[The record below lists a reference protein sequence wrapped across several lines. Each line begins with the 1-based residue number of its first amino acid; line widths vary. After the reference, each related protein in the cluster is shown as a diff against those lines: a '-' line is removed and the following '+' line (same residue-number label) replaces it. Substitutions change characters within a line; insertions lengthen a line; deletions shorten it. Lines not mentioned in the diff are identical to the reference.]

1 MSHALLVLALPA
13 ALLWPLLL
21 MLRVP
26 LLAALADRGRP
37 GVQLDGLWCTAPLP
51 ALALALGVDEGGLV
65 LDWWLLGGL
74 WTLEGT
80 RGTLLAVTAL
90 LWLLAGVYARGYLA
104 GEQARAVVGDG
115 AAEARLM
122 RFALL
127 WPLTLSGNLLLLV
140 AEDIPSFY
148 LGFAVMTFAAYGL
161 VVHSATRDARTGGL
175 AYLVMAV
182 LGEGLILAGLLWGAG
197 SAGTTTLGGLRE
209 GMLEASG
216 GAWMGLLLWLGFGV
230 KAGVVGL
237 HLWLPLAHPVAPTPA
252 SAVLSGAMIKAGLVG
267 WLATLPLGEPA
278 GGEAFTWLGR
288 AMLVAGLAAALGA
301 ALYGVCQRHPKA
313 VLAYS
318 SISQMGM
325 ITALVAMGLVAPA
338 LWPALSTAVVLFAAH
353 HALTKGALFLGVGIG
368 EHPPRLPTWL
378 LWTLLAL
385 PALSLTGALASG
397 LAAKWAFKA
406 VLYEGDYKEVVTWLS
421 LAAAGTTALMARTL
435 WCQWQ
440 GARQAREEGL
450 EPLLSPMPLAW
461 LATLLAALTL
471 PWWLDGEPVHWGWPL
486 PAELPG
492 LLWPLALGLV
502 GSVVAWSVAHRHP
515 LRLTRRLPPGDLWW
529 PLVGGWHQL
538 RARGQGSLDRLG
550 SARDAWVAWWVARE
564 RDGLRGLDGMTRCE
578 EWLRRHAAV
587 LMMGVAVGLAL
598 LMLFGT
604 AGIGPA

>member
-1 MSHALLVLALPA
+1 MSDALLALAMPT

-26 LLAALADRGRP
+26 LMAALADRGRP
-37 GVQLDGLWCTAPLP
+37 AALIDGLWCTAPLP
-51 ALALALGVDEGGLV
+51 ALALALSVEEGALV
-65 LDWWLLGGL
+65 LDWWLFGGHWAL
-74 WTLEGT
+74 DGT
-80 RGTLLAVTAL
+80 RNALLAVTAL
-90 LWLLAGVYARGYLA
+90 LWLLAGGYARGYLA
-104 GEQARAVVGDG
+104 GELDKAVAGDG
-115 AAEARLM
+115 GAEARLT

-140 AEDIPSFY
+140 AEDIASFY
-148 LGFAVMTFAAYGL
+148 LGFAVMTFAGYGL
-161 VVHSATRDARTGGL
+161 VVHAGTRDARTGGQ

-209 GMLEASG
+209 GMGEAPG

-278 GGEAFTWLGR
+278 ATEAFAWLGR
-288 AMLVAGLAAALGA
+288 AMLVAGLAAAIGA
-301 ALYGVCQRHPKA
+301 ALYGVCQCHPKV

-318 SISQMGM
+318 SVSQMGM

-338 LWPALSTAVVLFAAH
+338 LWPALSMAVVLFAAH
-353 HALTKGALFLGVGIG
+353 HGLTKGALFLGVGIG
-368 EHPPRLPTWL
+368 EHPPRLPAWL

-406 VLYEGDYKEVVTWLS
+406 VLYDGGYKVVATWLS
-421 LAAAGTTALMARTL
+421 LAAVGTTALMTRTL

-440 GARQAREEGL
+440 TDRQARQDGL
-450 EPLLSPMPLAW
+450 EPLLSAMPLAW

-471 PWWLDGEPVHWGWPL
+471 PWWLGDELVDQGWPPL
-486 PAELPG
+486 AELPG
-492 LLWPLALGLV
+492 LLWPLVLGLA
-502 GSVVAWSVAHRHP
+502 GSVATWGVARWRP
-515 LRLTRRLPPGDLWW
+515 LRVTRRLPSGDLWW
-529 PLVGGWHQL
+529 LLMGGWQRL
-538 RARGQGSLDRLG
+538 RAWAQGSLDRLG
-550 SARDAWVAWWVARE
+550 SVQGAWVAWWVARE
-564 RDGLRGLDGMTRCE
+564 RDAIEALDGMTRGE
-578 EWLRRHAAV
+578 GWLRRHAAV
-587 LMMGVAVGLAL
+587 LMMGVAAGLAL
-598 LMLFGT
+598 LMVF
-604 AGIGPA
+604 GPA

>member
-1 MSHALLVLALPA
+1 MSDALLALALPA
-13 ALLWPLLL
+13 TLLWPLLML
-21 MLRVP
+21 LRVP

-37 GVQLDGLWCTAPLP
+37 AVLLDGLWCSAPLP
-51 ALALALGVDEGGLV
+51 ALALALGVDKGTLA
-65 LDWWLLGGL
+65 LDWWLLGGH
-74 WTLEGT
+74 WTLDAT
-80 RGTLLAVTAL
+80 RGPLLAVTTL
-90 LWLLAGVYARGYLA
+90 LWLLAGVYARGYLS
-104 GEQARAVVGDG
+104 GEQDKAMAGDG
-115 AAEARLM
+115 AAKARLT

-197 SAGTTTLGGLRE
+197 SIGTTTLGGLRE

-267 WLATLPLGEPA
+267 WLATLPLDEPGA
-278 GGEAFTWLGR
+278 GEAFAWIGR
-288 AMLVAGLAAALGA
+288 VMLVAGLLAAIGA

-318 SISQMGM
+318 SVSQMGM
-325 ITALVAMGLVAPA
+325 ITALVAMGLVAPS
-338 LWPALSTAVVLFAAH
+338 LWPALSMAVVLFAAH

-368 EHPPRLPTWL
+368 EHLPRLPAWL

-397 LAAKWAFKA
+397 LATKWAFKA
-406 VLYEGDYKEVVTWLS
+406 VLYEGDEKGVVTWLS
-421 LAAAGTTALMARTL
+421 VAAVGTTVLMARTL

-440 GARQAREEGL
+440 GECQAREDGL
-450 EPLLSPMPLAW
+450 APLVAPMPLAW
-461 LATLLAALTL
+461 LATLLAALAL
-471 PWWLDGEPVHWGWPL
+471 PWWLGDGPVNHGWPPL
-486 PAELPG
+486 AELPG
-492 LLWPLALGLV
+492 LLWPLALGLA
-502 GSVVAWSVAHRHP
+502 GSVAAWAAGRRHP
-515 LRLTRRLPPGDLWW
+515 LRLMRRLPPGDLWW
-529 PLVGGWHQL
+529 PLVAGWQWL
-538 RARGQGSLDRLG
+538 RARRQGSLDRLG
-550 SARDAWVAWWVARE
+550 RARDAWVAWWVARE
-564 RDGLRGLDGMTRCE
+564 HDAIKTLDGMTRGE
-578 EWLRRHAAV
+578 GWLRCHAAV

-598 LMLFGT
+598 LLLLGT
-604 AGIGPA
+604 ALMGPA